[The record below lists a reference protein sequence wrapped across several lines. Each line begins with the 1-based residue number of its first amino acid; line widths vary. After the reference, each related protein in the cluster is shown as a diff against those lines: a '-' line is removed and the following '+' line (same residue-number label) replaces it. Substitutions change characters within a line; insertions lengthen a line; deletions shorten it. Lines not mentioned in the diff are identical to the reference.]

1 MNTCQLRAQHM
12 FSWSRYCDWLLI
24 MISHEPR
31 ALKETRWGFTRLHWA
46 CFINTWII
54 KSHCQVHLRPNS
66 LSASPLIHRFLPHLL
81 WSLILLPFFI
91 FKAPVCHT
99 HLCMNIFFFF
109 ASSRDENEVVINA
122 FGRFTDGQTIW
133 KRDMFWQM
141 LNCFRQQFFCIN
153 MLIFLK
159 MVYRKSSNEQY

>member
-66 LSASPLIHRFLPHLL
+66 LSASPLIHRFLPHSL

-99 HLCMNIFFFF
+99 HLCMNIIFFFF

-133 KRDMFWQM
+133 KRGMFWQM

-153 MLIFLK
+153 MLIFF
-159 MVYRKSSNEQY
+159 

>member
-109 ASSRDENEVVINA
+109 LPQVGMKMKSSSTLLDVSRMDKPYGSVTC
-122 FGRFTDGQTIW
+122 FGRCWTALGNSF
-133 KRDMFWQM
+133 
-141 LNCFRQQFFCIN
+141 
-153 MLIFLK
+153 
-159 MVYRKSSNEQY
+159 SA